1 MSEKKDTIKPDESL
15 ADMID
20 DPIEVKVEP
29 HGQAEVDVDATGRDE
44 EGLGIEIHA
53 GQHADVTVNV
63 EKADP
68 SGESL
73 KGDDQALVIP
83 KWVRVVL
90 NPFAVLTLMLLP
102 VGAWLFVS
110 DSSPRGFMGLMT
122 LSVVGWLV
130 LMVALYEWA
139 RSYYKYISKSVGRA
153 EGVEIVSAVAGGL
166 SEAFPA
172 AIIALGIGGTA
183 AYLENRYHDNE
194 LLITQ
199 ENHQHEMLMQDMQWQ
214 REQAGALLESL
225 NSEGYATIYIAKSM
239 MERLVWMQIM
249 DRQAVGGIG
258 PDGFKQDA
266 QGQPLKAGVAELSY
280 RDILNQYDVLN
291 EDYANGSTLESVL
304 SAIKI
309 HFSSEKSSAPEYRD
323 SEQHQEARA
332 NILDHVE
339 RAEAKLS
346 DVWSYYLTPLESK
359 DGKRP
364 TELDLDDSELFT
376 RLYQL
381 SSACETEIDLLSRA
395 VRIYVSMEHADEK

>member
-1 MSEKKDTIKPDESL
+1 MSEQKDELKPDESL
-15 ADMID
+15 AGMID
-20 DPIEVKVEP
+20 EPVEVHVEP
-29 HGQAEVDVDATGRDE
+29 HGQAVVDVDASGRDE
-44 EGLGIEIHA
+44 DGLDIEIHA

-63 EKADP
+63 EKADLP
-68 SGESL
+68 SESL
-73 KGDDQALVIP
+73 KGDDHALVIP
-83 KWVRVVL
+83 RWVRGVL

-194 LLITQ
+194 LLIT
-199 ENHQHEMLMQDMQWQ
+199 EESHQHEMRLQDMQWQ

-249 DRQAVGGIG
+249 DRQAIDGIG
-258 PDGFKQDA
+258 EDGFKRDA
-266 QGQPLKAGVAELSY
+266 QGLPLKAGVADLSY
-280 RDILNQYDVLN
+280 RDILNQYDALN
-291 EDYANGSTLESVL
+291 KDYANGSTLESVL
-304 SAIKI
+304 SAIKV
-309 HFSSEKSSAPEYRD
+309 HFSSEKSSAPDYRD
-323 SEQHQEARA
+323 SKQHQKARE
-332 NILDHVE
+332 NILKHVE
-339 RAEAKLS
+339 QAEKTLA

-359 DGKRP
+359 GGKRP
-364 TELDLDDSELFT
+364 TELDLDDDELFS
-376 RLYQL
+376 RLYAL
-381 SSACETEIDLLSRA
+381 SSACESEIDLLSRA
-395 VRIYVSMEHADEK
+395 VRVYVSMEHTDEK